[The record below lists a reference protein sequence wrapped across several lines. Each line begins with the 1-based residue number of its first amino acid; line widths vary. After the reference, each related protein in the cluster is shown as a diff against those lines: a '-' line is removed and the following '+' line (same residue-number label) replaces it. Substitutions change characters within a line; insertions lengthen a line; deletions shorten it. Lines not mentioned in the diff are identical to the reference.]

1 MEQLKRELRFVDVA
15 AIGLNGVIGTGIFF
29 LPGDVAGLLGPA
41 SVLAFLISAALCT
54 LLALCF
60 AEVGSRFDG
69 TGGPMLYSQAAFG
82 ETAGFLVGWITWFV
96 RVSSWAALANGLVR
110 ATDALM
116 PGAADY
122 RIALLFAIFAGL
134 STANWR
140 GISVGAR
147 VTNFLTIAKLLPLI
161 VFIAVGVFFIDGS
174 RFSPFAPHGVGRIA
188 DGTLLIFYAFV
199 GFEVLV
205 VPAAEMRNPGR
216 SIPLALGCVIVVATM
231 VYIAIWAVCM
241 GTLDT
246 LAGSKN
252 PVVDASTTF
261 LGGSG
266 GKMIALGVFLSVFGI
281 NAGSA
286 LISPRCLY
294 ALAQAGYLPRVLGW
308 VHPTRGT
315 PVVAIFVTGTL
326 AFGLALSGTFEQLA
340 VISIVGRF
348 AQYIPTCLALPVL
361 RHHKN
366 VGKTNFRVPCGT
378 LIAIASV
385 ALCVW
390 LLTTSGPVKI
400 MLGLAAMASG
410 LLIYWP
416 YALSRRRRRD

>member
-29 LPGDVAGLLGPA
+29 LPGEIADLLGPA
-41 SVLAFLISAALCT
+41 SILCFLISAVLCT

-60 AEVGSRFDG
+60 AEVGSRFTG
-69 TGGPMLYSQAAFG
+69 TGGPMLYSRAAFG

-96 RVSSWAALANGLVR
+96 RISSWAALANGLVR
-110 ATDALM
+110 ATDSLL
-116 PGAADY
+116 PGVADY
-122 RIALLFAIFAGL
+122 RIGALFLIFASL
-134 STANWR
+134 SAANWR
-140 GISVGAR
+140 GVSLGAK
-147 VTNFLTIAKLLPLI
+147 VTNFFTVAKLLPLI
-161 VFIAVGVFFIDGS
+161 IFIAIGVFYIDGS
-174 RFSPFAPHGVGRIA
+174 RFSPFAPHGMKPIA

-205 VPAAEMRNPGR
+205 VPAAEMRNPAR
-216 SIPLALGCVIVVATM
+216 SIPLALACVIVVATAI
-231 VYIAIWAVCM
+231 YIAVWAVCT
-241 GTLDT
+241 GTLET

-252 PVVDASTTF
+252 PVIDASSTF
-261 LGGSG
+261 LGSFG

-286 LISPRCLY
+286 LVSPRCLY
-294 ALAQAGYLPRVLGW
+294 ALAQAGYFPRFIGW

-315 PVVAIFVTGTL
+315 PGVAIIITGTL
-326 AFGLALSGTFEQLA
+326 AFGLALSGTFEELA

-361 RHHKN
+361 RHHKD
-366 VGKTNFRVPCGT
+366 VAKTNFRVPYGT
-378 LIAIASV
+378 AISIASV
-385 ALCVW
+385 VLCVW
-390 LLTTSGPVKI
+390 LLVASDPMKI
-400 MLGLAAMASG
+400 MWGSIAMVSG

-416 YALSRRRRRD
+416 YTFVRRKMQ